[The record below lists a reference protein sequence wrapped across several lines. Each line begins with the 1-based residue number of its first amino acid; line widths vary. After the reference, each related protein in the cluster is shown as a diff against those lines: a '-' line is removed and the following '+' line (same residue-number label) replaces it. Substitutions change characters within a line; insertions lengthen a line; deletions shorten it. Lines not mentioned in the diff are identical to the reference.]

1 MTTTSRASIGRA
13 IMGLCLLVWATG
25 CFAPRERSREA
36 FIAHF
41 AGVHRTDR
49 VEVYEVLE
57 RDFDTGERR
66 YRLIGAV
73 VERDSG
79 EFLVVWAEVG
89 RVGRVSWL
97 PLEYPAQPT
106 VRVATRELARRE
118 AQRLRREF
126 EVTWIG
132 SGS

>member
-1 MTTTSRASIGRA
+1 LSLLLG
-13 IMGLCLLVWATG
+13 GLLVLVPG

-36 FIAHF
+36 FIEHF

-73 VERDSG
+73 VERASG
-79 EFLVVWAEVG
+79 EYLVVWAEVG
-89 RVGRVSWL
+89 RVGRASWM
-97 PLEYPAQPT
+97 PLEYPAQPVT
-106 VRVATRELARRE
+106 RAATRELARRE